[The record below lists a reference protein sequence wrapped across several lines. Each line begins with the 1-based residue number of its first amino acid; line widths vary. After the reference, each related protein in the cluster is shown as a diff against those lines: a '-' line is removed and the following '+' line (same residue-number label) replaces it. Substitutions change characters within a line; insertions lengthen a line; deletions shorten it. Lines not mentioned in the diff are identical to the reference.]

1 MFDEETLKPAR
12 RVHTDILHVLYANN
26 QIKRVWAVWV
36 IIFRPLRKNGE
47 LEHKQGRAGR
57 DECQD

>member
-26 QIKRVWAVWV
+26 QIKRVWAV
-36 IIFRPLRKNGE
+36 
-47 LEHKQGRAGR
+47 
-57 DECQD
+57 